1 MQKKIF
7 LACLLVSVLLIASAL
22 CWRLIYDDDTTASLL
37 FTAGWLSS
45 LLVAGYYITPS
56 GTTFGKI
63 AFAAVVILVTG
74 IGMKSFHIAHG
85 DKIIGGA
92 LFTIAFTYMKM
103 WMKAKDKT

>member
-1 MQKKIF
+1 MQKKIL
-7 LACLLVSVLLIASAL
+7 LACLVVSVLLIASGL
-22 CWRLIYDDDTTASLL
+22 CWRLIDEENTNASHL

-56 GTTFGKI
+56 GTIFGKI
-63 AFAAVVILVTG
+63 AFAAVIILVTG
-74 IGMKSFHIAHG
+74 ITMKIFHIAHG

-103 WMKAKDKT
+103 WMKQRK